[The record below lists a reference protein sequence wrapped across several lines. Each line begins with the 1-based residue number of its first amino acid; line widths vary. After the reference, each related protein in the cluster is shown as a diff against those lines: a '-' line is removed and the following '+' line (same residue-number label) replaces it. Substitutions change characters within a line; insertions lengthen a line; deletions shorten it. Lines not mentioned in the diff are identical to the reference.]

1 MVDIRVGYREVSFY
15 SFLVLNNI
23 LCLSIA
29 LKIVLNDYTENL
41 KTQWQTCIYYFIRHF
56 CPL

>member
-15 SFLVLNNI
+15 NSLVLNNI
-23 LCLSIA
+23 LSLSIA

-41 KTQWQTCIYYFIRHF
+41 KTQWQKCIYYFIRHF